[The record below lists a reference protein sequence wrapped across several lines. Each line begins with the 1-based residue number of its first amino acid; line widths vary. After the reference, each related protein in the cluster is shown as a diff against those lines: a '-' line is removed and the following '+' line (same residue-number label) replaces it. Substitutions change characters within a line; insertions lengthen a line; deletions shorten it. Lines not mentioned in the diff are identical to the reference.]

1 MQSMANLEKRAML
14 IGASALA
21 LSGAI
26 SAPAFAAGDD
36 KGEVVQEVIVT
47 ANKRSESIL
56 KAPTA
61 ISVISGG
68 DLKTAGVNTVTDLQ
82 NIVPGLSMSVGQ
94 DGVNIGIRGV
104 TSSDTSSK
112 GEQDISFNVDG
123 VYIGRGNARTSAFFD
138 LERVEVLSGPQ
149 GTLYG
154 RSSTGGAINLITN
167 KPRLGETSGYAKLE
181 YGNYDAQRVEAAVNL
196 PLGETLALRI
206 AGASNQRDG
215 YAKPQSY
222 SAVIDGTTYNFSAAT
237 ERAKNDQS
245 DQTARISL
253 LYQPTDALT
262 GRLTSTIGR
271 QTGVGGGAQVEDFLK
286 NGSGE
291 DRYRI
296 LASPVPSYQDNTAVS
311 FDGSLNA
318 QLAHNMQLDVLAS
331 HQLFRLH
338 QQRSMTNSIL
348 WNNGLL
354 RLIRQRTRTETKA
367 FEARVSNVETRSI
380 DYVAGVNYYKEDI
393 YENGHQWDAPPATA
407 SDTTTWKSFFG
418 PINNTY
424 HESYGAFAQGTWHLD
439 EQWSF
444 IAGGRY
450 TFDKIEREGTLTLP
464 FYVCTYPNDCDGVP
478 NNGGSTDRKATW
490 RLGVNYQADPSNLF
504 FASIATGFK
513 GGGFNDYDP
522 KTNGAGQ
529 YAPASL
535 TAYEIGYKGR
545 PIDGLVLTSDLYYYD
560 YTHNQ
565 VNGTVAFPATGQNA
579 PYTVTT
585 PTIIYGLE
593 NQFTYRLRPATT
605 VSGALALMHSEYKN
619 FLAGSI
625 YGDQVSWAGKA
636 LDQTPKMQ
644 AMLGLDQTFGIPSG
658 ELKFHGQVKYSEGY
672 WLSDIGNAV
681 RYWQPSFT
689 RTNLSLA
696 YEPKGGA
703 FTLQAF
709 VENAEDSV
717 QRTSTPGNYVGAY
730 GGVGG
735 ETKVNG
741 VPVYPKPGNGVIPTQ
756 PENYLTFSTAPPR
769 FYGVRLSVKF

>member
-1 MQSMANLEKRAML
+1 MISLEKRAML
-14 IGASALA
+14 IGVSVLA

-26 SAPAFAAGDD
+26 SAPAFAAADD
-36 KGEVVQEVIVT
+36 QSQVVQEVIVT
-47 ANKRSESIL
+47 ANKRSESVL
-56 KAPTA
+56 KVPAA
-61 ISVISGG
+61 ISVIAGG

-82 NIVPGLSMSVGQ
+82 NIVPGLSMSIGQ

-104 TSSDTSSK
+104 TASDTSSK

-123 VYIGRGNARTSAFFD
+123 VYVGRGNARTSAFFD

-167 KPRLGETSGYAKLE
+167 KPRLGETSGYANFE
-181 YGNYDAQRVEAAVNL
+181 YGNYDAQRIEAAVNL
-196 PLGETLALRI
+196 PLGEVLALRI
-206 AGASNQRDG
+206 AGAANRRDG

-222 SAVIDGTTYNFSAAT
+222 SATIGGTTYNFSAAT
-237 ERAKNDQS
+237 QPARNDQS
-245 DQTARISL
+245 DQTARVSL
-253 LYQPTDALT
+253 LYQPTDRVT
-262 GRLTSTIGR
+262 GRLTATVGR
-271 QTGVGGGAQVEDFLK
+271 QTGEGGAAQVEDFLK

-296 LASPVPSYQDNTAVS
+296 LASPVPSYQDNTSTS

-318 QLAHNMQLDVLAS
+318 RFGDNTQLDVLAS

-338 QQRSMTNSIL
+338 QQRALSNSVL

-354 RLIRQRTRTETKA
+354 QLIRQRTRTATSA
-367 FEARVSNVETRSI
+367 FEARISNVETRSI

-393 YENGHQWDAPPATA
+393 YENGHLWNAPPATA
-407 SDTTTWKSFFG
+407 SDTTTWQNFFG

-424 HESYGAFAQGTWHLD
+424 HESYGAFAQGTWHLND
-439 EQWSF
+439 QWSF

-450 TFDKIEREGTLTLP
+450 TFDKVEREGTLTLP
-464 FYVCTYPNDCDGVP
+464 FFSCTYPNDCGGVP
-478 NNGGSTDRKATW
+478 NNGGSTDKKPTW
-490 RLGVNYQADPSNLF
+490 KLGANYQFDASNLL

-522 KTNGAGQ
+522 KTNGPGQ

-535 TAYEIGYKGR
+535 TSYEIGYKGR
-545 PIDGLVLTSDLYYYD
+545 PMASLVLTSDLYYYD

-565 VNGTVAFPATGQNA
+565 VNGTIAFPATGQNA

-585 PTIIYGLE
+585 PTIVYGLE
-593 NQFTYRLRPATT
+593 NQFTYWPRPGTT
-605 VSGALALMHSEYKN
+605 ITGGLTFMHSEYKN
-619 FLAGSI
+619 FLAGGI
-625 YGDQVSWAGKA
+625 YGDQVSWAGKS
-636 LDQTPKMQ
+636 LDQTPKME
-644 AMLGLDQTFGIPSG
+644 AMLGLDQTFAISSG
-658 ELKFHGQVKYSEGY
+658 ELKFHGLIKYNDGY

-696 YEPKGGA
+696 YEPKDSA
-703 FTLQAF
+703 FSLQVF
-709 VENAEDSV
+709 VENLEDSV
-717 QRTSTPGNYVGAY
+717 QRTSVPGNYVGSY

-735 ETKVNG
+735 QTQVGG
-741 VPVYPKPGNGVIPTQ
+741 VPVYPMPGNGVIPTQ
-756 PENYLTFSTAPPR
+756 PANYMTFSTAPPR
-769 FYGVRLSVKF
+769 FYGMRLSVKF

>member
-1 MQSMANLEKRAML
+1 MVIFEKRVML
-14 IGASALA
+14 IGASMLA

-26 SAPAFAAGDD
+26 SAPAFAAADD
-36 KGEVVQEVIVT
+36 KSEVVQEVIVT
-47 ANKRSESIL
+47 ATKRSESVL
-56 KAPTA
+56 KVPAA
-61 ISVISGG
+61 ISVIGGG

-82 NIVPGLSMSVGQ
+82 NIVPGLSMTVGQ

-104 TSSDTSSK
+104 TASDTSSK

-123 VYIGRGNARTSAFFD
+123 VYVGRGNARTSAFFD

-167 KPRLGETSGYAKLE
+167 KPHLGETSGYAKLE

-196 PLGETLALRI
+196 PLGEVLALRI
-206 AGASNQRDG
+206 AGASNRRDG

-222 SAVIDGTTYNFSAAT
+222 SATIGGTTYNFSAAT
-237 ERAKNDQS
+237 QPARNDQS
-245 DQTARISL
+245 DRTVRASL
-253 LYQPTDALT
+253 LYQPTDRVT
-262 GRLTSTIGR
+262 GRLTATVGR
-271 QTGVGGGAQVEDFLK
+271 QTGEGGAAQVEDFLK
-286 NGSGE
+286 NGSGA

-296 LASPVPSYQDNTAVS
+296 LASPVPSYQDNTSTS

-318 QLAHNMQLDVLAS
+318 RFGDNAQLDVLAS

-338 QQRSMTNSIL
+338 QQRALSNSVL

-354 RLIRQRTRTETKA
+354 QLIRQRTRTATNA

-393 YENGHQWDAPPATA
+393 YENGHLWNAPPATA
-407 SDTTTWKSFFG
+407 SDTTTWQNFFG

-424 HESYGAFAQGTWHLD
+424 HESYGAFAQGTWHLND
-439 EQWSF
+439 QWSF

-450 TFDKIEREGTLTLP
+450 TFDKVEREGTLTLP
-464 FYVCTYPNDCDGVP
+464 FFSCTYPNDCGGVP
-478 NNGGSTDRKATW
+478 NNGGSTDKKATW
-490 RLGVNYQADPSNLF
+490 KLGVNYQLDASNLL

-535 TAYEIGYKGR
+535 TSYEIGYKGR

-560 YTHNQ
+560 YAHNQ

-585 PTIIYGLE
+585 PTIVYGLE
-593 NQFTYRLRPATT
+593 NQATYRLRPGTT
-605 VSGALALMHSEYKN
+605 ITGGLTFMHSEYKN

-625 YGDQVSWAGKA
+625 YGDQVSWAGKS
-636 LDQTPKMQ
+636 LDQTPKME
-644 AMLGLDQTFGIPSG
+644 ALLGLDQTFVIPSG
-658 ELKFHGQVKYSEGY
+658 ELKFHGQIKYNDGY

-696 YEPKGGA
+696 YDPKDSA
-703 FTLQAF
+703 FSLQVF
-709 VENAEDSV
+709 VENLEDSV
-717 QRTSTPGNYVGAY
+717 QRTSAPGNYVGAY

-735 ETKVNG
+735 QTQVGG

-756 PENYLTFSTAPPR
+756 PTNYLTFSTAPPR

>member
-1 MQSMANLEKRAML
+1 ML
-14 IGASALA
+14 GVSTLA
-21 LSGAI
+21 LSGG
-26 SAPAFAAGDD
+26 FAAPVLAQDGQA
-36 KGEVVQEVIVT
+36 EVVQEVIVT
-47 ANKRSESIL
+47 ATKRSESVL
-56 KAPTA
+56 KVPAAVT
-61 ISVISGG
+61 VIGGG

-94 DGVNIGIRGV
+94 DGVNVGIRGV

-112 GEQDISFNVDG
+112 GEQDIAFNIDG
-123 VYIGRGNARTSAFFD
+123 VYVGRGNARGSAFFD

-167 KPRLGETSGYAKLE
+167 KPRLGEASGYAKFE
-181 YGNYDAQRVEAAVNL
+181 YGNYNARRTEAAVNL

-206 AGASNQRDG
+206 AGATNNRDG

-222 SAVIDGTTYNFSAAT
+222 SATVAGTTYNFSAAT
-237 ERAKNDQS
+237 EQAKNDQN
-245 DQTARISL
+245 DQTARVSL
-253 LYQPTDALT
+253 LYQPIDTLT
-262 GRLTSTIGR
+262 GRLTATVGR
-271 QTGVGGGAQVEDFLK
+271 QTGVGGGQQVEDFLK

-296 LASPVPSYQDNTAVS
+296 LASPVPSYQDNTSVM
-311 FDGSLNA
+311 FDGSVNA
-318 QLAHNMQLDVLAS
+318 QFANNMQLDVLAS

-348 WNNGLL
+348 WNPQGAL
-354 RLIRQRTRTETKA
+354 RLIRQRTRTETNA
-367 FEARVSNVETRSI
+367 FEARISNVASSTI
-380 DYVAGVNYYKEDI
+380 DYVAGVNYFKEDI

-407 SDTTTWKSFFG
+407 SDTTTWKSWFG

-424 HESYGAFAQGTWHLD
+424 HESYGAFAQGTWHLND
-439 EQWSF
+439 QWSF

-450 TFDKIEREGTLTLP
+450 SFDEIERKGALTLP
-464 FYVCTYPNDCDGVP
+464 FFVCTYPNDCGGVP
-478 NNGGSTDRKATW
+478 NNGGSTDKKATW
-490 RLGVNYQADPSNLF
+490 KLGVNYQLSPSNLF

-529 YAPASL
+529 YGPASL
-535 TAYEIGYKGR
+535 TSYEIGYKGR
-545 PIDGLVLTSDLYYYD
+545 PIDGLVLTSDLFYYD

-565 VNGTVAFPATGQNA
+565 VNATVAFPATGQNA
-579 PYTVTT
+579 PYTITT

-593 NQFTYRLRPATT
+593 NQFSYRLRPKTI
-605 VSGALALMHSEYKN
+605 VNGSLSFMHSEYKN

-625 YGDQVSWAGKA
+625 FGDQVSWAGKA
-636 LDQTPKMQ
+636 LDQTPKTQ
-644 AMLGLDQTFGIPSG
+644 AMLGLDQRFAIPSG
-658 ELKFHGQVKYSEGY
+658 ELRFNGQVKYSAGY

-689 RTNLSLA
+689 RTNLALT
-696 YEPKGGA
+696 YEPKDSA

-709 VENAEDSV
+709 VENAEDSI
-717 QRTSTPGNYVGAY
+717 QRTSGPTNYVGAY

-735 ETKVNG
+735 QTQVGG
-741 VPVYPKPGNGVIPTQ
+741 VPVYPTPGNGVIPTQ
-756 PENYLTFSTAPPR
+756 PANFLTFSTAPPR